1 MLQHTTEIRVRYA
14 ETDQMGVVY
23 HANYVVWMEVGR
35 VEAMRSAGL
44 NYAEMEREGV
54 RVAVLGVEVDY
65 KTAAKY
71 DDVVAVT
78 AKVVEVQ
85 SRKMRIEYEIH
96 RVADG
101 QLLATGATRHLF
113 ISHEMKP
120 VRCPEKYFQLFQG
133 NQRDSRST
141 MEE

>member
-1 MLQHTTEIRVRYA
+1 MLEHTTQIRVRYA

-44 NYAEMEREGV
+44 NYAEMEREGI

-65 KTAAKY
+65 RAAARY
-71 DDVVAVT
+71 DDLVDVT

-96 RVADG
+96 RASDHV
-101 QLLATGATRHLF
+101 LLATGAPRHLF
-113 ISHEMKP
+113 INHDLKP
-120 VRCPEKYFQLFQG
+120 VRCPDKYFELFK
-133 NQRDSRST
+133 NKNS
-141 MEE
+141 E